1 MRITVAAV
9 GRFKRDPLR
18 ELFDAYRQ
26 RCRWDIVLKEV
37 VARRGGDAPAQQA
50 DEAAQLQA
58 VLPERAP
65 LVALDARGRAL
76 TSAQFADWLGTQ
88 REAGTREIAVAI
100 GGADGLT
107 DAVRE
112 RASLTLAFGA
122 MTWPHML
129 VRVMLA
135 EQLYRAQC
143 ILDGHP
149 YHR

>member
-1 MRITVAAV
+1 MRITIVAV
-9 GRFKRDPLR
+9 GRLKRDPTR

-26 RCRWDIVLKEV
+26 RCRWEIVLKEV
-37 VARRGGDAPAQQA
+37 VARRGGDEAAQQA
-50 DEAAQLQA
+50 DEADQILAA
-58 VLPERAP
+58 LPGRAT

-76 TSAQFADWLGTQ
+76 TSAQFADWLGTR
-88 REAGTREIAVAI
+88 REGGERDIAVAI

-107 DAVRE
+107 DAVRA
-112 RASLTLAFGA
+112 RAQLVLAFGA

-129 VRVMLA
+129 SRVMLV

>member
-1 MRITVAAV
+1 MRITIIAV
-9 GRFKRDPLR
+9 GRWKRDPTR

-26 RCRWDIVLKEV
+26 RCRWDITVTEV
-37 VARRGGDAPAQQA
+37 VARRGGDAARQQA
-50 DEAAQLQA
+50 EEGAQILAA
-58 VLPERAP
+58 LPERAP
-65 LVALDARGRAL
+65 LIALDARGRTL
-76 TSAQFADWLGTQ
+76 TSAQFADWLGAR
-88 REAGTREIAVAI
+88 REAGTREVAVAI

-112 RASLTLAFGA
+112 RAALTLALGA

-129 VRVMLA
+129 VRAMLA

>member
-1 MRITVAAV
+1 MRITIVAV
-9 GRFKRDPLR
+9 GRFKRDPTR

-26 RCRWDIVLKEV
+26 RCRWEIALKEV
-37 VARRGGDAPAQQA
+37 VARRGGDAAAQQA
-50 DEAAQLQA
+50 DEADQILAA
-58 VLPERAP
+58 LPGRAS
-65 LVALDARGRAL
+65 LVALDAGGRAL
-76 TSAQFADWLGTQ
+76 TSAQFADWLGTR
-88 REAGTREIAVAI
+88 REAGEREIAVAI

-107 DAVRE
+107 DAVRA
-112 RASLTLAFGA
+112 RAQLVLAFGA

-129 VRVMLA
+129 TRVLLA